1 MTNKRSYN
9 RITAYVLTVLISTS
23 SLINPITVFAEDTES
38 VNTESSYDEGA
49 EYQIIQNEVSEL
61 DAEEEPL
68 EENDAQ
74 KEVYEEFIRQEESL
88 TDESQTGDGES
99 RKEDAF
105 QDETSGNGDTS
116 SDSNNGNVSDP
127 DVPSETIDNTTKEAD
142 EAVKNSESTAKNAS
156 EGTTESNETSEEAD
170 ESQESMKEEISWSA
184 DSDGITVRAKA
195 KEGTLPNGAEL
206 IVSRIFDSSIGD
218 TLDNHG
224 SNYDG
229 YIAFDI
235 TFTSNGEKTEPDGDV
250 QITFDLNNV
259 IPQDAET
266 VEVKHF
272 DESGDSLDI
281 VTVADTGSASSGDVS
296 VSGTSAKAEFEV
308 SSFST
313 FTIVWK
319 NGNDSKAWPQNTY
332 LNINCKD
339 QHGNLLTDDF
349 VPKTVVLADKNS
361 YKVLLN
367 ADNKDLEIQAAG
379 SVTSAITYT
388 FTSAEAV
395 IGGNTYNATAIEA
408 SYLEKTGWTYT
419 VTYKDNEL
427 EKTID
432 GLTSDQIALTLYYS
446 NEDTSVSF
454 SLNGGTGTTPDTI
467 KGKGGTKITLPDPT
481 DYGIT
486 RDGYTFIGWAEISD
500 LKQDTNYHEVYRA
513 GEEYYLPAS
522 GSKTLYAAWTSA
534 TYGNATFYIRLDA
547 KVAPEPSQYGEAL
560 YTAGELITGTVKEQR
575 WMIDMDA
582 TNHDGV
588 HVQNNVSN
596 NMETLPTVRQL
607 KARINAKRSSI
618 GFTVDVN
625 DDGRLYVSAVSDANN
640 GLGVEAG
647 DILYVHWYVQKW
659 ANAGGSYWNVD
670 GVLLTEKTIEVT
682 YHGNPNGTDI
692 SNLPAGYSINPGT
705 DVTVGVSGA
714 ASADDSHSL
723 LYTTKTGYELVGW
736 NTKADGTGETYK
748 VGDVFRPTKDTT
760 LYAMWSKLPRGSVKI
775 TKQLTGD
782 IAYGSS
788 DAEYKIRLSINS
800 AWVNGKESATKYD
813 SVEDGTGTFIS
824 EGVFTG
830 EWTDSEGVKWSSY
843 EFSLK
848 DGQSIVVSGLYD
860 ATIFKIDEIDTAGCE
875 LSYNGY
881 DKTNAANNRIETG
894 VTKSVILYNKMPDV
908 VQTGIYTD
916 TTPFA
921 TGLVVLAIGCI
932 AAVAIKKRRRLP
944 P

>member
-1 MTNKRSYN
+1 MRSLKSYN
-9 RITAYVLTVLISTS
+9 RIIPIALSGFLCVSTMFQPVTTFAQEEQTEEAVAAETVDDNAFQSETEDENAETEALST
-23 SLINPITVFAEDTES
+23 NEPS
-38 VNTESSYDEGA
+38 VNAKETEG
-49 EYQIIQNEVSEL
+49 N
-61 DAEEEPL
+61 
-68 EENDAQ
+68 AQ
-74 KEVYEEFIRQEESL
+74 TV
-88 TDESQTGDGES
+88 
-99 RKEDAF
+99 
-105 QDETSGNGDTS
+105 
-116 SDSNNGNVSDP
+116 
-127 DVPSETIDNTTKEAD
+127 
-142 EAVKNSESTAKNAS
+142 
-156 EGTTESNETSEEAD
+156 ETSESENQGTKIPNTADSITEQPVSETVAEETDNNSNEEILPDTKSDSEDEAGQD
-170 ESQESMKEEISWSA
+170 GEQLAGLDDNKEEILSEEDQPNGSISDNNA
-184 DSDGITVRAKA
+184 ASEVSYEANADGIIVHAKA
-195 KEGTLPNGAEL
+195 KTGVLPEEAEL
-206 IVSRIFDSSIGD
+206 HTSRIWDSSVSS

-224 SNYDG
+224 ADYDG
-229 YIAFDI
+229 YIAFNISFVKD
-235 TFTSNGEKTEPDGDV
+235 GDAVEPDGEV
-250 QITFDLNNV
+250 SVTFDLQDV
-259 IPQDAET
+259 IPSDAKT

-272 DESGDSLDI
+272 DESGDSLDV
-281 VTVADTGSASSGDVS
+281 VTVADTGDSSSGDVS
-296 VSGTSAKAEFEV
+296 VNGTSATAEFEV

-313 FTIVWK
+313 FAIVWK
-319 NGNDSKAWPQNTY
+319 NGNDSKGWPANTY

-349 VPKTVVLADKNS
+349 VPKTVVLADKSS

-367 ADNKDLEIQAAG
+367 AGNKDLEIPAVGSGTAA
-379 SVTSAITYT
+379 TIYT

-395 IGGNTYNATAIEA
+395 IGGDTYNTTAIEA
-408 SYLEKTGWTYT
+408 SYLETTGWTYT
-419 VTYKDNEL
+419 VTYKNNEL
-427 EKTID
+427 EKYISD
-432 GLTSDQIALTLYYS
+432 LTSDQISLTLYYS

-454 SLNGGTGTTPDTI
+454 SLNGGTGTTPEAI
-467 KGKGGTKITLPDPT
+467 KGKGGTKITLPDPA
-481 DYGIT
+481 DYGVS
-486 RDGYTFIGWAEISD
+486 RRNYTFIGWAEISD
-500 LKQDTNYHEVYRA
+500 LKQDTDFHEVYKA
-513 GEEYYLPAS
+513 GDEYYLPTS
-522 GSKTLYAAWTSA
+522 GSKMLYAAWTSTA
-534 TYGNATFYIRLDA
+534 YGNATFYIRLDA
-547 KVAPEPSQYGEAL
+547 KVAPEPSQHESAL
-560 YTAGELITGTVKEQR
+560 YTTGESINNTVKEQR
-575 WMIDMDA
+575 WIIDMDA
-582 TNHDGV
+582 TERNGV
-588 HVQNNVSN
+588 HVQNNISN
-596 NMETLPTVRQL
+596 NMETLPTARQL

-625 DDGRLYVSAVSDANN
+625 DEGKLYVSNVSDPNN
-640 GLGVEAG
+640 ALGVTKG

-659 ANAGGSYWNVD
+659 ATAGGSFWNVD

-682 YHGNPNGTDI
+682 YHGNPNGADI

-714 ASADDSHSL
+714 ASADSSHSL
-723 LYTTKTGYELVGW
+723 LYTAKTGYELVGW

-748 VGDVFRPTKDTT
+748 VGDVFRPTKTTT

-788 DAEYKIRLSINS
+788 DAGYKIRLSINS

-921 TGLVVLAIGCI
+921 TELVVLAIGCI